1 MSKSGWIAM
10 DLDGTLVKYDKWVS
24 AGHIGEPVVPMV
36 KRVQDFLA
44 EGREVRIFTARCWPL
59 VLPLDVSQREAIEKW
74 FAQSQLEVVQE
85 FDASP
90 ERITD
95 ALTAVKAIHEWTEQ
109 VFGQPL
115 VVTCVK
121 DYFMY
126 QLFDDRAVSVQKNTG
141 SCVSAEGAL

>member
-10 DLDGTLVKYDKWVS
+10 DLDGTLVKYDAWVS

-44 EGREVRIFTARCWPL
+44 EGREVRVFTARCWPL
-59 VLPLDVSQREAIEKW
+59 VLPLDVPQREAIEKQ
-74 FAQSQLEVVQE
+74 FAQSQLEVVQA

-90 ERITD
+90 ERIAD

-109 VFGQPL
+109 VFGKPL